1 MIVVLAVHLGLTTS
15 NGVRKNNNIDPFS
28 ASSIETLDAILS
40 MLLGAVIELITDKVI
55 SAAEQHGNHSLYLAR
70 RSQQKWRGVD

>member
-1 MIVVLAVHLGLTTS
+1 
-15 NGVRKNNNIDPFS
+15 VRKNNNIDPFS

-55 SAAEQHGNHSLYLAR
+55 SAADRIRIPL
-70 RSQQKWRGVD
+70 RS